1 MALDQTRDP
10 QEGVE
15 VRTGNSS
22 GSGGSL
28 GVGEAGVE
36 GKATGVGR
44 CGGGRESLGDMTVL
58 ILCLHNNSKC

>member
-15 VRTGNSS
+15 VRTGDSS
-22 GSGGSL
+22 ESVGSL
-28 GVGEAGVE
+28 GVGELGIE
-36 GKATGVGR
+36 GKATGVGS
-44 CGGGRESLGDMTVL
+44 CGGRESLGGVTVL